1 MKKSV
6 MLIMLGLLCLAA
18 RAIPADPT
26 PIKVAQPDGS
36 MLTVVLHGDE
46 FFHFTTT
53 ADGYTVVK
61 NAAGYY
67 TYARLS
73 GDRLVAGDRIARDQS
88 QRTAADLSALAG
100 IPKGLTSQ
108 QQYRAGMQQ
117 LNRRNSAMRRVG
129 ADGRMDYDNFR
140 GLIILVNYT
149 DKKFSMPDVN
159 AFYDDMVNTH
169 DYTGYVLNNRRVNM
183 TGSVRDYFYDNSNQI
198 FDPHFDVVGPV
209 DVPFSCRYPGGTD
222 HADEVFHSAL
232 DLVDDSIDFRDYDSD
247 GDGYVDMVFFLVA
260 GLSSNYSGNDESL
273 LWPHMFYLY
282 WAPPHDGMYF
292 GLYACSTEIAGWQG
306 YYSDVNGI
314 GTFCHEFGHVLG
326 LPDLYDTDYTGGGGE
341 SNHPGEWSIMA
352 GGSGNNFGRN
362 PVGYSLYER
371 YALGFTQPEV
381 LNEVGKYEMQALDA
395 SNKGLRL
402 NTLNPDEYFLIE
414 NRQPGKWDRFLPGY
428 GMLVA
433 RVDSTDANV
442 WEQNTVN
449 CRPSH
454 MYYELLRADFAGRE
468 SASDPFPG
476 TSGVTS
482 ITNFTTP
489 SLLTWDK
496 SFNEFN
502 ILGIAENDGLIS
514 FELVRDTAIMSIV
527 EDFENMPVTTDMA
540 AKNVPGVFATWNFSK
555 SAVSSPGEGEC
566 DGSRAVAMK
575 RPSMIS
581 TAAPLSIKPL
591 AVSYTVYNPTT
602 GAANFKLTYSLDN
615 GETWMDPLNAV
626 LTVDGGSK
634 ASATINLPTDARI
647 MLRINQTAGN
657 ANRYCYLDNIKV
669 FYCETWPPEPVEGDV
684 NGDGEVNI
692 ADVNDI
698 IDVILTGH
706 SGRAINADVDGND
719 EINIGD
725 VNRIIAIILS
735 EL

>member
-260 GLSSNYSGNDESL
+260 GLSSNYSGNDQSL

-292 GLYACSTEIAGWQG
+292 GLYACSTEIAGWQS

-502 ILGIAENDGLIS
+502 ILDIAENDGLIS

-581 TAAPLSIKPL
+581 TAAPLSVKPL

-669 FYCETWPPEPVEGDV
+669 FYSETWPPEPVEGDV

-706 SGRAINADVDGND
+706 TGRAINADVDGND

-735 EL
+735 QL

>member
-260 GLSSNYSGNDESL
+260 GLSSNYSGNDQSL

-292 GLYACSTEIAGWQG
+292 GLYACSTEIAGWQS

-502 ILGIAENDGLIS
+502 ILDIAENDGLIS

-581 TAAPLSIKPL
+581 TAAPLSVKPL

-634 ASATINLPTDARI
+634 ASTTINLPTDARI

-669 FYCETWPPEPVEGDV
+669 FYSETWPPEPVEGDV

-735 EL
+735 QL

>member
-209 DVPFSCRYPGGTD
+209 DVPFSCRYPAGTD

-260 GLSSNYSGNDESL
+260 GLSSNYSGNDQSL

-292 GLYACSTEIAGWQG
+292 GLYACSTEIAGWQS

-581 TAAPLSIKPL
+581 TAAPLSVKPL

-634 ASATINLPTDARI
+634 ASTTINLPTDARI

-669 FYCETWPPEPVEGDV
+669 FYSETWPPEPVEGDV

-735 EL
+735 QL

>member
-140 GLIILVNYT
+140 GLIILVNYS

-260 GLSSNYSGNDESL
+260 GLSSNYSGNDQSL

-292 GLYACSTEIAGWQG
+292 GLYACSTEIAGWQS

-581 TAAPLSIKPL
+581 TAAPLSVKPL

-634 ASATINLPTDARI
+634 ASTTINLPTDARI

-669 FYCETWPPEPVEGDV
+669 FYSETWPPEPVEGDV

-735 EL
+735 QL

>member
-140 GLIILVNYT
+140 GLIILVNYS

-260 GLSSNYSGNDESL
+260 GLSSNYSGNDQSL

-292 GLYACSTEIAGWQG
+292 GLYACSTEIAGWQS

-581 TAAPLSIKPL
+581 TAAPLSVKPL

-602 GAANFKLTYSLDN
+602 SAANFKLTYSLDN

-634 ASATINLPTDARI
+634 ASTTINLPTDARI

-669 FYCETWPPEPVEGDV
+669 FYSETWPPEPVEGDV

-735 EL
+735 QL

>member
-260 GLSSNYSGNDESL
+260 GLSSNYSGNDQSL

-292 GLYACSTEIAGWQG
+292 GLYACSTEIAGWQS

-581 TAAPLSIKPL
+581 TAAPLSVKPL

-634 ASATINLPTDARI
+634 ASTTINLPTDARI

-669 FYCETWPPEPVEGDV
+669 FYSETWPPEPVEGDV

-706 SGRAINADVDGND
+706 SSRAINADVDGND

-735 EL
+735 QL

>member
-88 QRTAADLSALAG
+88 QRTAADLSSLAG

-140 GLIILVNYT
+140 GLIILVNYS

-260 GLSSNYSGNDESL
+260 GLSSNYSGNDQSL

-292 GLYACSTEIAGWQG
+292 GLYACSTEIAGWQS

-581 TAAPLSIKPL
+581 TAAPLSVKPL

-634 ASATINLPTDARI
+634 ASTTINLPTDARI

-669 FYCETWPPEPVEGDV
+669 FYSETWPPEPVEGDV

-735 EL
+735 QL

>member
-67 TYARLS
+67 TYARLN

-129 ADGRMDYDNFR
+129 ADGHMDYDNFR
-140 GLIILVNYT
+140 GLIILVNYS

-260 GLSSNYSGNDESL
+260 GLSSNYSGNDQSL

-292 GLYACSTEIAGWQG
+292 GLYACSTEIAGWQS

-581 TAAPLSIKPL
+581 TAAPLSVKPL

-634 ASATINLPTDARI
+634 ASTTINLPTDARI

-669 FYCETWPPEPVEGDV
+669 FYSETWPPEPVEGDV

-706 SGRAINADVDGND
+706 SSRAINADVDGND

-735 EL
+735 QL

>member
-260 GLSSNYSGNDESL
+260 GLSSNYSGNDQSL

-292 GLYACSTEIAGWQG
+292 GLYACSTEIAGWQS

-581 TAAPLSIKPL
+581 TAAPLSVKPL

-634 ASATINLPTDARI
+634 ASTTINLPTDARI

-669 FYCETWPPEPVEGDV
+669 FYSETWPPEPVEGDV

-706 SGRAINADVDGND
+706 SGKAINADVDGND

-735 EL
+735 QL

>member
-129 ADGRMDYDNFR
+129 ADGHMDYDNFR
-140 GLIILVNYT
+140 GLIILVNYS

-209 DVPFSCRYPGGTD
+209 DVPFSCRYPAGTD

-260 GLSSNYSGNDESL
+260 GLSSNYSGNDQSL

-292 GLYACSTEIAGWQG
+292 GLYACSTEIAGWQS

-581 TAAPLSIKPL
+581 TAAPLSVKPL

-634 ASATINLPTDARI
+634 ASTTINLPTDARI

-669 FYCETWPPEPVEGDV
+669 FYSETWPPEPVEGDV

-735 EL
+735 QL

>member
-1 MKKSV
+1 
-6 MLIMLGLLCLAA
+6 
-18 RAIPADPT
+18 
-26 PIKVAQPDGS
+26 
-36 MLTVVLHGDE
+36 
-46 FFHFTTT
+46 
-53 ADGYTVVK
+53 
-61 NAAGYY
+61 
-67 TYARLS
+67 
-73 GDRLVAGDRIARDQS
+73 
-88 QRTAADLSALAG
+88 
-100 IPKGLTSQ
+100 
-108 QQYRAGMQQ
+108 
-117 LNRRNSAMRRVG
+117 
-129 ADGRMDYDNFR
+129 
-140 GLIILVNYT
+140 
-149 DKKFSMPDVN
+149 
-159 AFYDDMVNTH
+159 
-169 DYTGYVLNNRRVNM
+169 
-183 TGSVRDYFYDNSNQI
+183 
-198 FDPHFDVVGPV
+198 
-209 DVPFSCRYPGGTD
+209 
-222 HADEVFHSAL
+222 
-232 DLVDDSIDFRDYDSD
+232 
-247 GDGYVDMVFFLVA
+247 
-260 GLSSNYSGNDESL
+260 
-273 LWPHMFYLY
+273 
-282 WAPPHDGMYF
+282 
-292 GLYACSTEIAGWQG
+292 
-306 YYSDVNGI
+306 
-314 GTFCHEFGHVLG
+314 
-326 LPDLYDTDYTGGGGE
+326 
-341 SNHPGEWSIMA
+341 
-352 GGSGNNFGRN
+352 
-362 PVGYSLYER
+362 
-371 YALGFTQPEV
+371 
-381 LNEVGKYEMQALDA
+381 MQALDA

-581 TAAPLSIKPL
+581 TAAPLSVKPL

-634 ASATINLPTDARI
+634 ASTTINLPTDARI

-669 FYCETWPPEPVEGDV
+669 FYSETWPPEPVEGDV

-735 EL
+735 QL

>member
-140 GLIILVNYT
+140 GLIILVNYS

-260 GLSSNYSGNDESL
+260 GLSSNYSGNDQSL

-292 GLYACSTEIAGWQG
+292 GLYACSTEIAGWQS

-502 ILGIAENDGLIS
+502 ILDIAENDGLIS

-581 TAAPLSIKPL
+581 TAAPLSVKPL

-634 ASATINLPTDARI
+634 ASTTINLPTDARI

-669 FYCETWPPEPVEGDV
+669 FYSETWPPEPVEGDV

-735 EL
+735 QL

>member
-6 MLIMLGLLCLAA
+6 MLIMLGLLCLVA

-260 GLSSNYSGNDESL
+260 GLSSNYSGNDQSL

-292 GLYACSTEIAGWQG
+292 GLYACSTEIAGWQS

-326 LPDLYDTDYTGGGGE
+326 LPDLYDTDYTGAGGE

-502 ILGIAENDGLIS
+502 ILDIAENDGLIS

-581 TAAPLSIKPL
+581 TAAPLSVKPL

-634 ASATINLPTDARI
+634 ASTTINLPTDARI

-657 ANRYCYLDNIKV
+657 ANRYCYLDNIKI
-669 FYCETWPPEPVEGDV
+669 FYSETWPPEPVEGDV

-735 EL
+735 QL

>member
-140 GLIILVNYT
+140 GLIILVNYS

-260 GLSSNYSGNDESL
+260 GLSSNYSGNDQSL

-292 GLYACSTEIAGWQG
+292 GLYACSTEIAGWQS

-581 TAAPLSIKPL
+581 TAAPLSVKPL

-634 ASATINLPTDARI
+634 ASTTINLPTDARI

-657 ANRYCYLDNIKV
+657 ANRYCYLDNIKI
-669 FYCETWPPEPVEGDV
+669 FYSETWPPEPVEGDV

-735 EL
+735 QL

>member
-209 DVPFSCRYPGGTD
+209 DVPFSCRYPAGTD

-260 GLSSNYSGNDESL
+260 GLSSNYSGNDQSL

-292 GLYACSTEIAGWQG
+292 GLYACSTEIAGWQS

-581 TAAPLSIKPL
+581 TAAPLSVKPL

-634 ASATINLPTDARI
+634 ASTTINLPTDARI

-669 FYCETWPPEPVEGDV
+669 FYSETWPPEPVEGDV

-706 SGRAINADVDGND
+706 SGRAINADVDGNE

-735 EL
+735 QL

>member
-1 MKKSV
+1 

-140 GLIILVNYT
+140 GLIILVNYS

-260 GLSSNYSGNDESL
+260 GLSSNYSGNDQSL

-292 GLYACSTEIAGWQG
+292 GLYACSTEIAGWQS

-581 TAAPLSIKPL
+581 TAAPLSVKPL

-634 ASATINLPTDARI
+634 ASTTINLPTDARI

-657 ANRYCYLDNIKV
+657 ANRYCYLDNIKI
-669 FYCETWPPEPVEGDV
+669 FYSETWPPEPVEGDV

-735 EL
+735 QL

>member
-149 DKKFSMPDVN
+149 DKKFSMPDVY

-260 GLSSNYSGNDESL
+260 GLSSNYSGNDQSL

-282 WAPPHDGMYF
+282 WAPPHDGMHF
-292 GLYACSTEIAGWQG
+292 GLYACSTEIAGWQS

-581 TAAPLSIKPL
+581 TAAPLSVKPL

-634 ASATINLPTDARI
+634 ASTTINLPTDARI

-669 FYCETWPPEPVEGDV
+669 FYSETWPPEPVEGDV

-706 SGRAINADVDGND
+706 SSRAINADVDGND

-735 EL
+735 QL

>member
-67 TYARLS
+67 TYARLN

-129 ADGRMDYDNFR
+129 ADGHMDYDNFR
-140 GLIILVNYT
+140 GLIILVNYS

-260 GLSSNYSGNDESL
+260 GLSSNYSGNDQSL

-292 GLYACSTEIAGWQG
+292 GLYACSTEIAGWQS

-502 ILGIAENDGLIS
+502 ILDIAENDGLIS

-581 TAAPLSIKPL
+581 TAAPLSVKPL

-634 ASATINLPTDARI
+634 ASTTINLPTDARI

-669 FYCETWPPEPVEGDV
+669 FYSETWPPEPVEGDV

-706 SGRAINADVDGND
+706 SSRAINADVDGND

-735 EL
+735 QL

>member
-129 ADGRMDYDNFR
+129 ADGHMDYDNFR
-140 GLIILVNYT
+140 GLIILVNYS

-395 SNKGLRL
+395 SNKGLRM

-581 TAAPLSIKPL
+581 TAAPLSVKPL

-634 ASATINLPTDARI
+634 ASTTINLPTDARI

-669 FYCETWPPEPVEGDV
+669 FYSETWPPEPVEGDV

-706 SGRAINADVDGND
+706 SSRAINADVDGND

-735 EL
+735 QL

>member
-140 GLIILVNYT
+140 GLIILVNYS

-260 GLSSNYSGNDESL
+260 GLSSNYSGNDQSL

-292 GLYACSTEIAGWQG
+292 GLYACSTEIAGWQS

-502 ILGIAENDGLIS
+502 ILDIAENDGLIS

-581 TAAPLSIKPL
+581 TAAPLSVKPL

-634 ASATINLPTDARI
+634 ASTTINLPTDARI

-669 FYCETWPPEPVEGDV
+669 FYSETWPPEPVEGDV

-706 SGRAINADVDGND
+706 SGKAINADVDGND

-735 EL
+735 QL

>member
-129 ADGRMDYDNFR
+129 ADGHMDYDNFR
-140 GLIILVNYT
+140 GLIILVNYS

-260 GLSSNYSGNDESL
+260 GLSSNYSGNDQSL

-292 GLYACSTEIAGWQG
+292 GLYACSTEIAGWQS

-581 TAAPLSIKPL
+581 TAAPLSVKPL

-634 ASATINLPTDARI
+634 ASTTINLPTDARI

-669 FYCETWPPEPVEGDV
+669 FYSETWPPEPVEGDV

-706 SGRAINADVDGND
+706 SSRAINADVDGND

-735 EL
+735 QL

>member
-140 GLIILVNYT
+140 GLIILVNYS

-169 DYTGYVLNNRRVNM
+169 DYTGYVLNNRRVNV

-260 GLSSNYSGNDESL
+260 GLSSNYSGNDQSL

-292 GLYACSTEIAGWQG
+292 GLYACSTEIAGWQS

-502 ILGIAENDGLIS
+502 ILDIAENDGLIS

-581 TAAPLSIKPL
+581 TAAPLSVKPL

-634 ASATINLPTDARI
+634 ASTTINLPTDARI

-669 FYCETWPPEPVEGDV
+669 FYSETWPPEPVEGDV

-735 EL
+735 QL

>member
-61 NAAGYY
+61 NAAGYF

-129 ADGRMDYDNFR
+129 ADGHMDYDNFR
-140 GLIILVNYT
+140 GLIILVNYS

-260 GLSSNYSGNDESL
+260 GLSSNYSGNDQSL

-292 GLYACSTEIAGWQG
+292 GLYACSTEIAGWQS

-502 ILGIAENDGLIS
+502 ILDIAENDGLIS

-581 TAAPLSIKPL
+581 TAAPLSVKPL

-634 ASATINLPTDARI
+634 ASTTINLPTDARI

-657 ANRYCYLDNIKV
+657 ANRYCYLDNIKI
-669 FYCETWPPEPVEGDV
+669 FYSETWPPEPVEGDV

-735 EL
+735 QL

>member
-67 TYARLS
+67 TYARLN

-140 GLIILVNYT
+140 GLIILVNYS

-260 GLSSNYSGNDESL
+260 GLSSNYSGNDQSL

-292 GLYACSTEIAGWQG
+292 GLYACSTEIAGWQS

-581 TAAPLSIKPL
+581 TAAPLSVKPL

-634 ASATINLPTDARI
+634 ASTTINLPTDARI

-669 FYCETWPPEPVEGDV
+669 FYSETWPPEPVEGDV

-706 SGRAINADVDGND
+706 SSRAINADVDGND

-735 EL
+735 QL

>member
-140 GLIILVNYT
+140 GLIILVNYS

-260 GLSSNYSGNDESL
+260 GLSSNYSGNDQSL

-282 WAPPHDGMYF
+282 WAPPHDGMHF
-292 GLYACSTEIAGWQG
+292 GLYACSTEIAGWQS

-581 TAAPLSIKPL
+581 TAAPLSVKPL

-634 ASATINLPTDARI
+634 ASTTINLPTDARI

-669 FYCETWPPEPVEGDV
+669 FYSETWPPEPVEGDV

-735 EL
+735 QL

>member
-129 ADGRMDYDNFR
+129 ADGHMDYDNFR
-140 GLIILVNYT
+140 GLIILVNYS

-260 GLSSNYSGNDESL
+260 GLSSNYSGNDQSL

-292 GLYACSTEIAGWQG
+292 GLYACSTEIAGWQS

-581 TAAPLSIKPL
+581 TAAPLSVKPL

-602 GAANFKLTYSLDN
+602 SAANFKLTYSLDN

-634 ASATINLPTDARI
+634 ASTTINLPTDARI

-669 FYCETWPPEPVEGDV
+669 FYSETWPPEPVEGDV

-735 EL
+735 QL

>member
-53 ADGYTVVK
+53 EDGYTVVK

-140 GLIILVNYT
+140 GLIILVNYS

-260 GLSSNYSGNDESL
+260 GLSSNYSGNDQSL

-292 GLYACSTEIAGWQG
+292 GLYACSTEIAGWQS

-581 TAAPLSIKPL
+581 TAAPLSVKPL

-634 ASATINLPTDARI
+634 ASTTINLPTDARI

-669 FYCETWPPEPVEGDV
+669 FYSETWPPEPVEGDV

-735 EL
+735 QL